1 MTQWSSFAKSLT
13 TAIQPMSYTGNGLA
27 EEGKLRLR
35 TVQAARSAPN
45 GGRTGQTIRVLELRQ
60 RFFPGTVLSK
70 ASPQRLAACQQTV
83 MRVREREYWKE
94 GEGQTATNAPP
105 TMNPNPVV
113 MLVVSLLAAP
123 PVPNDQTVFTKRAT
137 AYDELV
143 TVFRPVGCKPVR
155 RDGNWDKV
163 DRTSHG
169 FRLWLR
175 PAKISIGSGTRL
187 LKKNQLKENIDAY
200 L

>member
-1 MTQWSSFAKSLT
+1 
-13 TAIQPMSYTGNGLA
+13 
-27 EEGKLRLR
+27 
-35 TVQAARSAPN
+35 
-45 GGRTGQTIRVLELRQ
+45 
-60 RFFPGTVLSK
+60 
-70 ASPQRLAACQQTV
+70 
-83 MRVREREYWKE
+83 
-94 GEGQTATNAPP
+94 
-105 TMNPNPVV
+105 

-123 PVPNDQTVFTKRAT
+123 PVTNDQTVFTKRAT

-143 TVFRPVGCKPVR
+143 TVFRPVGCKLVR